1 MLRRVH
7 PILNACRR
15 HGDSSFACRG
25 SPLASPRR
33 HVTATARSV
42 AVTCIDSRGAVTSQ
56 ELSVTGLRDATSLSW
71 RELTIVETHAPLVS
85 PRVLPR
91 TRAILV
97 VVGAVRAIVMADRC
111 LLFSVDALPGARAFA
126 SSLGTQLRV
135 AAAGPVWAE
144 PTPFEHTVLERALLG
159 QAQRHARRIAYAGAL
174 LDALLARVSAEGNG
188 GGSGGDAH
196 LGLFPLASSIAHY
209 ELSARGLVACIRALL
224 DDPAA
229 MREACLSDKAS
240 ARGAAAATPA
250 PAAPAPERLGRTRH
264 AATQAQRGR
273 HAVRDLEVPDGG
285 SLGAVVSAA
294 LLNDDADDLGNAG
307 GAGSSSGGGSGG
319 VLAAVL
325 SSGPARHSAASNV
338 RGRAS
343 AATHSPSDALV
354 ALELMLESCHQVAL
368 EAMIAAAELQRTIKL
383 RQELLLL
390 LQARDRNALL
400 TRTLRVSVVATSLS
414 GATLVV
420 SVFGANLLSGFE
432 GVPLALWPVAAASLV
447 VGSSTFLTLA
457 RDPPNAAQLPAAGA
471 ATLAELSELLHSLD
485 DTMSAARN
493 ALVLARRLE
502 GAQERA
508 APLTDPFEPDDEPA
522 QLPAV
527 DAHAALLE
535 RFRACLV
542 ADRGK
547 PVSQGAAELMLSLLL
562 APQQISDD
570 TAQRKRD
577 SR

>member
-1 MLRRVH
+1 M
-7 PILNACRR
+7 
-15 HGDSSFACRG
+15 
-25 SPLASPRR
+25 
-33 HVTATARSV
+33 
-42 AVTCIDSRGAVTSQ
+42 
-56 ELSVTGLRDATSLSW
+56 TGLRDATSLSW

-97 VVGAVRAIVMADRC
+97 VVGAVRAIVLADRC

-126 SSLGTQLRV
+126 SLLGTQLRV
-135 AAAGPVWAE
+135 AAAGPVWADSC
-144 PTPFEHTVLERALLG
+144 PFEHTVLERALLG
-159 QAQRHARRIAYAGAL
+159 QAQRHARRIAYAGTL
-174 LDALLARVSAEGNG
+174 LDALLARVSAEGG
-188 GGSGGDAH
+188 GGGRGGDAH

-240 ARGAAAATPA
+240 AAAATPA

-264 AATQAQRGR
+264 AATHAQRGR

-294 LLNDDADDLGNAG
+294 LLNDDADDLGSAG
-307 GAGSSSGGGSGG
+307 GAGSSDGGEQ
-319 VLAAVL
+319 
-325 SSGPARHSAASNV
+325 GPARHSAASSV
-338 RGRAS
+338 RGRVS

-447 VGSSTFLTLA
+447 VGSSTFVTLA

-493 ALVLARRLE
+493 ALALARRLE
-502 GAQERA
+502 GAQEPRHPA
-508 APLTDPFEPDDEPA
+508 APLTGSFEPDDEPA